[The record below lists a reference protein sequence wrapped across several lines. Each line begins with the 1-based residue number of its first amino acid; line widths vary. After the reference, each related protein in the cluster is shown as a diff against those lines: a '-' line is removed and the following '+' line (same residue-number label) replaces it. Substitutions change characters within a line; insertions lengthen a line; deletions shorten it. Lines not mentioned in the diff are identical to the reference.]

1 MGHLFEDI
9 TVVKFYKRSY
19 SPISVKMVELN
30 TFNSILS
37 WIVKKDL
44 AIPAEL
50 LFASLAEWKVR
61 LILLHCAM
69 EILANVCTFCMTVHY
84 VKSP

>member
-1 MGHLFEDI
+1 
-9 TVVKFYKRSY
+9 
-19 SPISVKMVELN
+19 MVELN

-44 AIPAEL
+44 TIPAEL

-61 LILLHCAM
+61 LILLHCN
-69 EILANVCTFCMTVHY
+69 LGKCMY
-84 VKSP
+84 VLYELYTKISIIITLRNAIIVALQ